1 MSRRPDHIPRRNFS
15 AATKA
20 KARERSAGK
29 CELHLIPR
37 CLYRALPEKCSRPAW
52 EVDHIT
58 PDSAEGSNT
67 LKNAAV
73 LCDTCHAIKTVVDNK
88 LAKKAAR
95 LRGETGQNA
104 RRIRAKEK
112 GRYKPIAGKGFA
124 GSRLFNGEIKWK

>member
-1 MSRRPDHIPRRNFS
+1 MTRQNFS

-95 LRGETGQNA
+95 LRGETGQYA
-104 RRIRAKEK
+104 RRQRAKAAGKHKAIPSRPMPK
-112 GRYKPIAGKGFA
+112 GRKFETRKAT
-124 GSRLFNGEIKWK
+124 

>member
-1 MSRRPDHIPRRNFS
+1 MARRNFS

-104 RRIRAKEK
+104 RRIRAKAK
-112 GRYKPIAGKGFA
+112 GRYKPIAGRGFDKGWTKRMD
-124 GSRLFNGEIKWK
+124 GTTIKRETKP